1 MMVVTRLQNGAYIL
15 SEVDGTVL
23 HLKFAA
29 FRLIPYQARSQKDL
43 EITEFVDQK
52 DLEGVN
58 EEAEKERID
67 ENNWG
72 QLFLERKG
80 KVWG

>member
-29 FRLIPYQARSQKDL
+29 FRLILYQARSQKDL

-67 ENNWG
+67 ENN
-72 QLFLERKG
+72 
-80 KVWG
+80 